1 MTDVYQIGS
10 FILAGGASSRMGRD
24 KSLLDL
30 AGETLIARTLHLFE
44 RCRLQTTIVGDPEK
58 FTGLALGAPVIP
70 DDTPGLGPLGGI
82 ATALRHT
89 RKPWN
94 LIVGCD
100 LPFLTEDWI
109 RYLAARATRAH
120 KDAES
125 RFDLVIPENQG
136 RLEPLCAMYHQR
148 CVVTIS
154 TELAR
159 GVRKVTAAFAGLR
172 LDLVPPEEWKA
183 FDSGGLL
190 FKNMNSPADYQ
201 RAREILEGKSK
212 GQRPN

>member
-1 MTDVYQIGS
+1 MTVAPPIGS
-10 FILAGGASSRMGRD
+10 FILAGGASTRMGRD
-24 KSLLDL
+24 KSLLEL
-30 AGETLIARTLHLFE
+30 AGETLLARTLHLLE
-44 RCRLQTTIVGDPEK
+44 RSRLQPTIVGDPEK
-58 FTGLALGAPVIP
+58 FGGLALGAPIIP
-70 DDTPGLGPLGGI
+70 DDKPGLGPLGGI

-100 LPFLTEDWI
+100 LPFLTDDWI
-109 RYLAARATRAH
+109 RYLIARATRAH

-125 RFDLVIPENQG
+125 RFDIVIPQNLAG
-136 RLEPLCAMYHQR
+136 PEPLSAMYHQR
-148 CVVTIS
+148 CVVAIS
-154 TELAR
+154 AELDR
-159 GVRKVTAAFAGLR
+159 GVRKVTAAFSGLR
-172 LDLVPPEEWKA
+172 LDSILPEEWKA

-212 GQRPN
+212 GHRLN

>member
-1 MTDVYQIGS
+1 VTDAHQIGS
-10 FILAGGASSRMGRD
+10 FILAGGASTRMGRD
-24 KSLLDL
+24 KALLEL
-30 AGETLIARTLHLFE
+30 AGETLLARTLHLLD
-44 RCRLQTTIVGDPEK
+44 RCRLQATIVGDPGR
-58 FTGLALGAPVIP
+58 FAGLASRAPIIP
-70 DDTPGLGPLGGI
+70 DDAPGLGPLGGI

-100 LPFLTEDWI
+100 LPFLTDDWI
-109 RYLAARATRAH
+109 RYLIGRATRAH

-125 RFDLVIPENQG
+125 RFDIVIPQNQG
-136 RLEPLCAMYHQR
+136 GPEPLCAMYHQR
-148 CVVTIS
+148 CVVAIS
-154 TELAR
+154 EALSR
-159 GVRKVTAAFAGLR
+159 GTRKVTAAFAGLR
-172 LDLVPPEEWKA
+172 LDTILPEEWKA

>member
-1 MTDVYQIGS
+1 MTDAHPIGS
-10 FILAGGASSRMGRD
+10 FILAGGASTRMGGD
-24 KSLLDL
+24 KSLLEL
-30 AGETLIARTLHLFE
+30 AGETLIARTLHLLE
-44 RCRLQTTIVGDPEK
+44 RCRLQPTMVGPREK
-58 FTGLALGAPVIP
+58 FAGLALGAPVVA
-70 DDTPGLGPLGGI
+70 DDSPGLGPLGGI

-89 RKPWN
+89 RKSWN
-94 LIVGCD
+94 LILGCD

-109 RYLAARATRAH
+109 RYLIARATRAH

-125 RFDLVIPENQG
+125 RFDIVIPQNQG
-136 RLEPLCAMYHQR
+136 GLEPLCAMYHQR
-148 CVVTIS
+148 CVVAIS
-154 TELAR
+154 AELDR
-159 GVRKVTAAFAGLR
+159 GVRKVTAAFGGLR
-172 LDLVPPEEWKA
+172 LDSILPEEWKA

>member
-1 MTDVYQIGS
+1 MGDVLQIGS
-10 FILAGGASSRMGRD
+10 YILAGGASSRMGRD
-24 KSLLDL
+24 KSLLEL
-30 AGETLIARTLHLFE
+30 GGETLIARTFHLLE
-44 RCRLQTTIVGDPEK
+44 RCRLQPTIVGDPDK
-58 FTGLALGAPVIP
+58 FAALALAAPVIL

-100 LPFLTEDWI
+100 LPFLTDDWI
-109 RYLAARATRAH
+109 RYLIARATHAH

-125 RFDLVIPENQG
+125 RLDVVIPENQG
-136 RLEPLCAMYHQR
+136 GMEPLCAMYHQR
-148 CVVTIS
+148 CVVAIS
-154 TELAR
+154 KELDR
-159 GVRKVTAAFAGLR
+159 GVRKVAAAIAGLR
-172 LDLVPPEEWKA
+172 LDLVLPEEWKA

>member
-1 MTDVYQIGS
+1 MTEIHPIAS
-10 FILAGGASSRMGRD
+10 FILAGGASTRMGRD
-24 KSLLDL
+24 KALLEL
-30 AGETLIARTLHLFE
+30 AGETLLARTLHLLE
-44 RCRLQTTIVGDPEK
+44 RSRMQPTIVGDPGK
-58 FTGLALGAPVIP
+58 FEGLALGAPIIP

-82 ATALRHT
+82 ATALRRT

-100 LPFLTEDWI
+100 LPFLTDDWI
-109 RYLAARATRAH
+109 RYLIARATRAH

-125 RFDLVIPENQG
+125 RFDIVIPQNQG

-148 CVVTIS
+148 CVVAIS
-154 TELAR
+154 EALSR
-159 GVRKVTAAFAGLR
+159 GTRQVTAAFAGLR
-172 LDLVPPEEWKA
+172 VDTILPEEWKA

-190 FKNMNSPADYQ
+190 FKNMNSPGDYQ

-212 GQRPN
+212 GQRVN

>member
-1 MTDVYQIGS
+1 MSGVHQIGS

-24 KSLLDL
+24 KSLLEVG
-30 AGETLIARTLHLFE
+30 GETLLARALHLLE
-44 RCRLQTTIVGDPEK
+44 RCRLPPTIVGDPDK
-58 FTGLALGAPVIP
+58 FAALALGAQVVP
-70 DDTPGLGPLGGI
+70 DDAPGLGPLGGI
-82 ATALRHT
+82 ATVLRHT

-109 RYLAARATRAH
+109 RYLIARATRAH

-125 RFDLVIPENQG
+125 RFDIVIPENQG
-136 RLEPLCAMYHQR
+136 GLEPLCAMYHQR

-154 TELAR
+154 HELDR
-159 GVRKVTAAFAGLR
+159 GVRKVTAAIAALR
-172 LDLVPPEEWKA
+172 LDRVLPEEWKA

-201 RAREILEGKSK
+201 RAREIVEGKFK

>member
-1 MTDVYQIGS
+1 MTEVSQIGS
-10 FILAGGASSRMGRD
+10 FILAGGASTRMGRD
-24 KSLLDL
+24 KSRLEL
-30 AGETLIARTLHLFE
+30 AGETLIARTLHLLE
-44 RCRLQTTIVGDPEK
+44 RSRLHPTIVGEPDK
-58 FTGLALGAPVIP
+58 FTGLALGASMIP
-70 DDTPGLGPLGGI
+70 DDTPGVGPLGGI

-100 LPFLTEDWI
+100 LPFLTDDWI
-109 RYLAARATRAH
+109 RYLIARATRAH

-125 RFDLVIPENQG
+125 RFDMVIPENQG
-136 RLEPLCAMYHQR
+136 GLEPLCAMYHQR
-148 CVVTIS
+148 CVVAIS
-154 TELAR
+154 DALGR
-159 GVRKVTAAFAGLR
+159 GTRKVTAAFAGLR
-172 LDLVPPEEWKA
+172 LDTILPEEWKA

-212 GQRPN
+212 GQRLN